1 MTWVVFKFCIYTPP
15 KRVEI
20 NCLETLEL
28 NRRLENTGSRR
39 CWLCACCLIR
49 TFIWIIGGLCALSIF
64 KYSTKFVLT
73 KSLTKQFNG
82 YNSEAINVCV
92 VLRRQFDKA
101 FSCMEE
107 RNHKSVSY
115 VSKQMIG
122 LLSKK
127 EFGNLTI
134 FKSTFYET
142 ESLAEHLSFIYV
154 YLSMSSLEG
163 REWSFCRQSFVSLSF
178 VFVFN

>member
-1 MTWVVFKFCIYTPP
+1 MCI
-15 KRVEI
+15 RD
-20 NCLETLEL
+20 
-28 NRRLENTGSRR
+28 S
-39 CWLCACCLIR
+39 
-49 TFIWIIGGLCALSIF
+49 F
-64 KYSTKFVLT
+64 KYYTEFVLT

-92 VLRRQFDKA
+92 VLRRQFAKA

-127 EFGNLTI
+127 RIWEFNN
-134 FKSTFYET
+134 F
-142 ESLAEHLSFIYV
+142 
-154 YLSMSSLEG
+154 
-163 REWSFCRQSFVSLSF
+163 
-178 VFVFN
+178 